1 MEANVNYTA
10 VSRTAVVRYL
20 SIDCQ
25 EYVVKGMIMLS
36 NPVHCLHDFYSPIRS
51 FSCVE

>member
-25 EYVVKGMIMLS
+25 EYVVKGMIML
-36 NPVHCLHDFYSPIRS
+36 VHCLHDFYSPIRS
-51 FSCVE
+51 FSGVE